1 MTAPLLLLTP
11 RYTADSR
18 AVRAAALERGWAVT
32 RMAARRVPES
42 AHGRAIVYYGEPDW
56 AGVVMPRHVSLL
68 RPSPT
73 WLTTPPERYRKRAI
87 RAAPLAEAQRDSDP
101 AFVKPA
107 REKRFP
113 IGVYQPGSALLA
125 ATAGLP
131 ETLPVLVAEP
141 VKWAVE
147 IRCFV
152 LDRRVVALSPYA
164 RSERSAQSA
173 NGDWP
178 FLPAEREHALDF
190 IRAIL
195 DYPTVSL
202 PAAVVVDIGV
212 IVGRGWAVVEAN
224 EAWAAGL
231 YGCEASAILP
241 VLART
246 SVSPNAMARVD

>member
-1 MTAPLLLLTP
+1 MAAPLLLLTP

-18 AVRAAALERGWAVT
+18 AVRAAALDAGWAAT
-32 RMAARRVPES
+32 RMAERRVPES
-42 AHGRAIVYYGEPDW
+42 AHRRTIVYYGEPDW
-56 AGVVMPRHVSLL
+56 EGVVAPRYVRLL

-73 WLTTPPERYRKRAI
+73 WLTTLPERCRKRAI

-101 AFVKPA
+101 AFVKPG

-113 IGVYQPGSALLA
+113 AGVYQPGSALLA
-125 ATAGLP
+125 ATEGLP

-141 VKWAVE
+141 VEWAVE

-152 LDRRVVALSPYA
+152 LDRRVVALSSYA
-164 RSERSAQSA
+164 RSGRSAQSA
-173 NGDWP
+173 SGDWP
-178 FLPAEREHALDF
+178 FLPAEREQALDF
-190 IRAIL
+190 LGTAL
-195 DYPTVSL
+195 EDPTVAL

-241 VLART
+241 VLARA
-246 SVSPNAMARVD
+246 SVSPNPMAGVD